1 MPQELHHK
9 KGKRSGIHPIV
20 AQLTP
25 NEEQR
30 PAVRARGCDVV
41 VTAGAGTGKTRT
53 LVARYLS
60 LLADGQPGRRG
71 HLRNLVAI
79 TFTRKAARE
88 MRNRVRAEVRRY
100 LTHADLTPEQ
110 RDRWQAV
117 YAGLDAARIGTIHSL
132 CTEILRAHPAEAGV
146 DPRFRVLEEGQAAL
160 LRREAL
166 DAALSWAADDPEAVR
181 LFALLDG
188 PGGLREA
195 LQTLLS
201 QRLDAAAA
209 FDAVPEEPLAHWR
222 EILRERQRGWLHA
235 LTSDPAWTDAV
246 ATLGQSEPTDPDD
259 LMAIQRRR
267 ALDTIDGALSHQ
279 RVDPAPGE
287 HPGSD
292 ERAVDTLHERLDALS
307 SLDEI
312 SLVGGSYKTWPGGK
326 AEKAAV
332 KEALRTLRRL
342 WRHHADLLSL
352 QLTPLDEQLAEAIPA
367 LRAAF
372 RFACQRYRSE
382 KGDERALDF
391 DDLESGALT
400 LLRDH
405 PRVTARWQRQTEA
418 ILVDEFQDT
427 NSRQRDLVHLLA
439 GDPAQTA
446 TPPSPSPP
454 LGGIRGGAPPG
465 GTGGGATPGKLFI
478 VGDAKQSIYGF
489 RGADV
494 TVFRTERERIAGQDS
509 SGQGWRLATSYRAH
523 RGLIRALNDLLRP
536 VLGEEADPRR
546 PWAEPFAPIQPHRQD
561 PGPGIEP
568 PYVELHLTVGSK
580 SDGALDRAA
589 RALVGRLAEMVE
601 GGAQVMDS
609 GEPRPLGYGDVAI
622 LCRASSSF
630 SHYEDAL
637 DEAGLPYLTVAGRGF
652 YDRPEIR
659 DLLNALRALADPTDD
674 LALVGLLRSPAVAL
688 SDAAIY
694 RLVQARDEASGPGD
708 RVDAVTRVDAGDR
721 VDPLWAVLRRGEVEL
736 GVIGDKRA
744 ARAVRLISTLHTMA
758 GRTGVGDL
766 LKTFLDETH
775 YRAALLKA
783 GQRRAVRNVD
793 KLLGD
798 AHASGLVGVSS
809 FLEYVSGLQ
818 DSGAREGEARA
829 AAGGA
834 VQIMSVHQAKGLEFP
849 VVVLGDATWGG
860 GGGGRGVLADP
871 TLGVLPPLRDEEDDE
886 LAAVYCLAEAR
897 QADQA
902 KAEADRLLYVAATRA
917 REKLLVSGYL
927 SGIRKDGTPYKLGG
941 WLGKLGRPLGLHD
954 LEIPYDDQ
962 GSLVHHR
969 ELHVGETSASC
980 FIYEPACPHP
990 RPAVP
995 SAADEAEVPGTSLPS
1010 RGEDEERELP
1020 PPLLAPVAQE
1030 DVSAAQE
1037 RTPQRVLSRLS
1048 CPRVV
1053 PETKRAKAPSR
1064 VVGDLVHEALAAW
1077 RLPES
1082 RDDEAFDPWL
1092 QARARARGLVNPQ
1105 QVTHAVQRSR
1115 RLLLR
1120 FQEDPLFEELA
1131 GAERR
1136 LHEVPFSVQRQG
1148 RVDTG
1153 QIDLLYRR
1161 RSAWT
1166 IVEFKTDEVRRSA
1179 DFERLLQEKDYVA
1192 QILRY
1197 TKAAE
1202 QLLGARP
1209 TCLLCM
1215 LDYGRRTRVYSVTK
1229 AGSLRAYR

>member
-30 PAVRARGCDVV
+30 PAVRSRGCDIV

-60 LLADGQPGRRG
+60 LLADGTP
-71 HLRNLVAI
+71 LRSIVAI

-88 MRNRVRAEVRRY
+88 MRNRVRAKVRRY
-100 LTHADLTPEQ
+100 LIHGELTPQQ

-117 YAGLDAARIGTIHSL
+117 YAALDAARIGTIHSL

-166 DAALSWAADDPEAVR
+166 DAALAWAADDPEAVR

-188 PGGLREA
+188 PGGLLEA
-195 LQTLLS
+195 LQTLLN
-201 QRLDAAAA
+201 QRLDATAA
-209 FDAVPEEPLAHWR
+209 FDAVPDEPLAHWR
-222 EILRERQRGWLHA
+222 EVLQERQRSWLHA

-246 ATLGQSEPTDPDD
+246 ATLRRSKPTDPDD
-259 LMAIQRRR
+259 RMAVQNRR
-267 ALDTIDGALSHQ
+267 ALGTIDEVVPRQ
-279 RVDPAPGE
+279 PVDPAPGE
-287 HPGSD
+287 DPGSD
-292 ERAVDTLHERLDALS
+292 DGSPPAIDERLNALS
-307 SLDEI
+307 RLDEI
-312 SLVGGSYKTWPGGK
+312 NLVGGSYKAWPGGN

-332 KEALRTLRRL
+332 KEALRTLRKL
-342 WRHHADLLSL
+342 WRDHADLLSL
-352 QLTPLDEQLAEAIPA
+352 RLTPLDEQLAEAIPA
-367 LRAAF
+367 LQAVF
-372 RFACQRYRSE
+372 RFACQRYRAK

-391 DDLESGALT
+391 DNLESGALA

-405 PRVTARWQRQTEA
+405 PEIRDRWQRQVEA

-427 NSRQRDLVHLLA
+427 NERQRDLVHLLA
-439 GDPAQTA
+439 GA
-446 TPPSPSPP
+446 
-454 LGGIRGGAPPG
+454 
-465 GTGGGATPGKLFI
+465 PGKLFI

-494 TVFRTERERIAGQDS
+494 TVFRAERERIAGS
-509 SGQGWRLATSYRAH
+509 RGHPGSGEGWRLATSYRAH
-523 RGLIRALNDLLRP
+523 RGLVRALNNLLRP
-536 VLGEEADPRR
+536 VLGEEADPLR
-546 PWAEPFAPIQPHRQD
+546 PWAEPFAPIEPHRED
-561 PGPGIEP
+561 PGPGIEA
-568 PYVELHLTVGSK
+568 PYVELQLTVGSK

-589 RALVGRLAEMVE
+589 RALVGRLAEMV
-601 GGAQVMDS
+601 GAGVQVMDG
-609 GEPRPLGYGDVAI
+609 GELRPLHYGDIAI

-674 LALVGLLRSPAVAL
+674 LALVGLLRSPAVAI
-688 SDAAIY
+688 SDATIY
-694 RLVQARDEASGPGD
+694 RLARARDEPSAPGD
-708 RVDAVTRVDAGDR
+708 RVDPGDSVDPSDS
-721 VDPLWAVLRRGEVEL
+721 VDPLWDVLRQGEVEL
-736 GVIGDKRA
+736 SMIGDKWA
-744 ARAVRLISTLHTMA
+744 ARAVTLISALHTMA

-783 GQRRAVRNVD
+783 GQQRAVRNID

-798 AHASGLVGVSS
+798 AHASGLVSVSG

-849 VVVLGDATWGG
+849 IVVLGDATWGG
-860 GGGGRGVLADP
+860 GGGGRGLLVDP
-871 TLGVLPPLRDEEDDE
+871 TLGVLPPLKDEEEDE
-886 LAAVYCLAEAR
+886 LTAAYRLAEAR

-902 KAEADRLLYVAATRA
+902 EAEADRLLYVAATRA
-917 REKLLVSGYL
+917 REKLLISGYL

-941 WLGKLGRPLGLHD
+941 WLGKLGRPLGLQD
-954 LEIPYDDQ
+954 VEIPHDDK

-969 ELHVGETSASC
+969 ELHAGETSANC
-980 FIYEPACPHP
+980 FIYEPAYTYP
-990 RPAVP
+990 RPAA
-995 SAADEAEVPGTSLPS
+995 SAADEIKVPDTSLPLPPS
-1010 RGEDEERELP
+1010 GEDEEGGLP
-1020 PPLLAPVAQE
+1020 PPLLAPVAQKE
-1030 DVSAAQE
+1030 AQE
-1037 RTPQRVLSRLS
+1037 QTPQQVSSRPS
-1048 CPRVV
+1048 WFRVV
-1053 PETKRAKAPSR
+1053 PETRRAKAPSR
-1064 VVGDLVHEALAAW
+1064 IVGDLVHEALAAW

-1082 RDDEAFDPWL
+1082 RDDEAFAHWL
-1092 QARARARGLVNPQ
+1092 RARARARGLVNRQ

-1120 FQEDPLFEELA
+1120 FQGDGLFEELTT
-1131 GAERR
+1131 AERR
-1136 LHEVPFSVQRQG
+1136 LHEVPFSVERHR
-1148 RVDTG
+1148 RVETG

-1161 RSAWT
+1161 RGAWT

-1179 DFERLLQEKDYVA
+1179 DVERLLREKDYVA
-1192 QILRY
+1192 QVLRY

-1202 QLLGARP
+1202 HLLGTRP
-1209 TCLLCM
+1209 RCLLCM
-1215 LDYGRRTRVYSVTK
+1215 LDYGRRTRVYSVTE
-1229 AGSLRAYR
+1229 AGSWRAYP